1 MQKLQEV
8 VMAMRCNIAVV
19 VITHDEMQ
27 LIRAI
32 MSLLAQKVR
41 PYRVW
46 LHDNGTSDS
55 VALAQIDNAGQ
66 LLADPLAQIGEARRL
81 LAEAGIEC
89 IFSRSEENLRVGA
102 VRARIYHQ
110 VRASKADLV
119 TCLDGDDELGCDVLA
134 AMQATYLER
143 RGKLDVIVPREIAI
157 RYDSDPTRIETLV
170 RTIPKIETARPNA
183 DDEQVRA
190 WVELTRTGA
199 TFAIRVAALAR
210 YNGFSK
216 RHLDDEWVWKLTG
229 WGRQQACF
237 VLADISAVGS
247 YQYWHHDLR
256 KKDPHAERRRLHNPH
271 QRFNTARAALNG

>member
-1 MQKLQEV
+1 
-8 VMAMRCNIAVV
+8 
-19 VITHDEMQ
+19 
-27 LIRAI
+27 
-32 MSLLAQKVR
+32 
-41 PYRVW
+41 
-46 LHDNGTSDS
+46 
-55 VALAQIDNAGQ
+55 
-66 LLADPLAQIGEARRL
+66 
-81 LAEAGIEC
+81 
-89 IFSRSEENLRVGA
+89 
-102 VRARIYHQ
+102 
-110 VRASKADLV
+110 
-119 TCLDGDDELGCDVLA
+119 
-134 AMQATYLER
+134 MQATYLER